1 MRRLALILGL
11 GLIARSAGATGEP
24 ARRFEVAASL
34 GYAFPAGSSERGA
47 RLSDATFGNAAFDL
61 GFSYRLSHVLGVG
74 ILGRYG
80 TVIPT
85 LCASGSD
92 CVSSLGHDVVIGA
105 QARFFL
111 PRVLAAEPYA
121 DVGMGYE
128 WFASKLVD
136 SGSTSTH
143 SYNGPV
149 LLWTE
154 VGAPFRIGSRWT
166 LGPAIGLAL
175 GTFVDSHLE
184 APGMSND
191 LGVGDRSVHAWVSVS
206 GRVAVRF

>member
-1 MRRLALILGL
+1 MRRLALFLGL
-11 GLIARSAGATGEP
+11 GLVARSAGAADEP
-24 ARRFEVAASL
+24 ARRVEVAASL

-61 GFSYRLSHVLGVG
+61 GCSYRLSRVLGVG

-80 TVIPT
+80 LVVPT

-105 QARFFL
+105 RARFFL
-111 PRVLAAEPYA
+111 AHVLKAEPNA
-121 DVGMGYE
+121 DVGIGYE

-136 SGSTSTH
+136 SGVTSTH

-154 VGAPFRIGSRWT
+154 LGAPFRIGSRWT
-166 LGPAIGLAL
+166 LGPAFGLTF
-175 GTFVDSHLE
+175 GTFVGSHLD
-184 APGMSND
+184 APGISNA
-191 LGVGDRSVHAWVSVS
+191 LGVGERSIHAWVSMS
-206 GRVAVRF
+206 GRAAVGF

>member
-11 GLIARSAGATGEP
+11 GFIARSAGAAGEP
-24 ARRFEVAASL
+24 ERRFEAAASL

-47 RLSDATFGNAAFDL
+47 RLSDATFGNAALDL
-61 GFSYRLSHVLGVG
+61 GFSYRLSRVLGVG

-80 TVIPT
+80 VAIPT

-105 QARFFL
+105 RARFFL
-111 PRVLAAEPYA
+111 PRVLTADPYA

-136 SGSTSTH
+136 SRVTSAH

-154 VGAPFRIGSRWT
+154 IGAPFRIGSRWT
-166 LGPAIGLAL
+166 LGPALGLTL

-184 APGMSND
+184 APGISND
-191 LGVGDRSVHAWVSVS
+191 LGVGERSIHAWLSVA
-206 GRVAVRF
+206 GRAAVRF

>member
-11 GLIARSAGATGEP
+11 GLIVRSAGAADDPT
-24 ARRFEVAASL
+24 RRVEVAASL
-34 GYAFPAGSSERGA
+34 GYAFPAGSPEHGA
-47 RLSDATFGNAAFDL
+47 RSSDATFGDAAFDV
-61 GFSYRLSHVLGVG
+61 GFSYQLSRVLGVG

-80 TVIPT
+80 VVIPT

-92 CVSSLGHDVVIGA
+92 CVSSLGHDVVVGA
-105 QARFFL
+105 RARFFL
-111 PRVLAAEPYA
+111 PRVLTAEPYA

-136 SGSTSTH
+136 SGVTSTH
-143 SYNGPV
+143 SYDGPL

-154 VGAPFRIGSRWT
+154 LGAPFRIGSRWA
-166 LGPAIGLAL
+166 LGPALGLTL

-184 APGMSND
+184 APGISSD
-191 LGVGDRSVHAWVSVS
+191 LGIADRSIHAWLSVA
-206 GRVAVRF
+206 GRAAVRF